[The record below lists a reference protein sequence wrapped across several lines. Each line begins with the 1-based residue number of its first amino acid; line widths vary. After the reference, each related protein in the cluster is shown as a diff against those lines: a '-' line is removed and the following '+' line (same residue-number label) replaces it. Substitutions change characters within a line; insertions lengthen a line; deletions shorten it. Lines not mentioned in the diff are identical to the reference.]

1 MKIKIFGAGT
11 WGTALAELLVQNGHE
26 VSVWHYKS
34 EFIQL
39 INKSLIHPNLGS
51 HRLSK
56 KIHFTTSVIYDKK
69 TRSRSSNLL
78 GLAIRIVIILMIF
91 AGIVFLLN
99 KINFPTP
106 NKVIEK
112 IIPNENFKI
121 VK

>member
-1 MKIKIFGAGT
+1 M
-11 WGTALAELLVQNGHE
+11 Q
-26 VSVWHYKS
+26 
-34 EFIQL
+34 
-39 INKSLIHPNLGS
+39 
-51 HRLSK
+51 
-56 KIHFTTSVIYDKK
+56 IYKK
-69 TRSRSSNLL
+69 TRSRSSSLL
-78 GLAIRIVIILMIF
+78 SLVIKVVIILTIF